1 MAAIII
7 YLIAAVLVGPSWPL
21 QLISG
26 KAGPLGVLLAIGWF
40 ALLIYG
46 LGS

>member
-7 YLIAAVLVGPSWPL
+7 YLIAAVLVGPLWPL
-21 QLISG
+21 ELISG
-26 KAGPLGVLLAIGWF
+26 KAGPLGVLLAIGWI

-46 LGS
+46 LS